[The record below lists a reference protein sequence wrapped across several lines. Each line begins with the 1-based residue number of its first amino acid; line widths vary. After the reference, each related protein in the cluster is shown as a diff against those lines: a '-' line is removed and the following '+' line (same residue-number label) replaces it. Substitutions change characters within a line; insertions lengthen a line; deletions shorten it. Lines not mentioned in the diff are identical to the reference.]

1 MKVGN
6 TVRILAQIAG
16 IPSNDSLGVI
26 TNIDGAY
33 ILVQPNCM
41 DPECP
46 GGSEVELYP
55 EEIEV
60 LPEYP
65 IQGQL
70 ELEFEKQ
77 EGAE

>member
-6 TVRILAQIAG
+6 TVRILARIAG
-16 IPSNDSLGVI
+16 IPANSLGVI

-33 ILVQPNCM
+33 ILVQPNCR
-41 DPECP
+41 DPEEP

-60 LPEYP
+60 LLEYP

-70 ELEFEKQ
+70 ELEL
-77 EGAE
+77 